1 VAHVEEY
8 LMALMLSAVLFA
20 MAGFFLLLTVAR
32 QRRNERQIMS
42 RLQGESARDS
52 RVGSIL
58 RLLGDSRFGQ
68 RSVSLD
74 NEMQILLNRI
84 GWRRTSQRSLF
95 AAFQISVPVVA
106 VCVVVAIQSL
116 FFQDATY
123 PLLPPMFALGLGYLT
138 PKRVLAMVAAHRQK
152 QVVAEISTLIPLLRI
167 LFESGMAVEQ
177 ALRVLSSE
185 GNKLLPVL
193 SSELRVLL
201 VRVDSGLELGDEL
214 TKVASVLAVDEFSDT
229 CVILNQ
235 LIHQGGGA
243 MKSLLALKQL
253 IDDRRLTRLQEYIS
267 KLSAKMSVVMMV
279 FLFPALLIVL
289 AGPGFIAIGKA
300 LSSH

>member
-1 VAHVEEY
+1 
-8 LMALMLSAVLFA
+8 MALLLSALLFA
-20 MAGFFLLLTVAR
+20 AAGFFLMLTLAR
-32 QRRNERQIMS
+32 QRRSERQVMS
-42 RLQGESARDS
+42 RLQGQAARDS
-52 RVGSIL
+52 RVGSLL

-68 RSVSLD
+68 RSVTLD
-74 NEMQILLNRI
+74 SETQILLNRI
-84 GWRRTSQRSLF
+84 GWRRASQRSLF
-95 AAFQISVPVVA
+95 AAFQIGTPIVA
-106 VCVVVAIQSL
+106 VSVVLLVQTL
-116 FFQDATY
+116 FFQDATF
-123 PLLPPMFALGLGYLT
+123 PLLGPVFALGLGYLT
-138 PKRVLAMVAAHRQK
+138 PKRALAAAASRRQK
-152 QVVAEISTLIPLLRI
+152 RAVAEIATFIPLLRI

-185 GNKLLPVL
+185 GKQLLPVL

-201 VRVDSGLELGDEL
+201 VRVDSGLELGEEL
-214 TKVASVLAVDEFSDT
+214 NKTAAVLAVDEFSDT

-267 KLSAKMSVVMMV
+267 KLSGKMSVVMMV
-279 FLFPALLIVL
+279 FLFPALLIVI
-289 AGPGFIAIGKA
+289 AGPGFTAIGKA